1 MKFVFYY
8 HRYLEK
14 KNVKLIIVEFTDLLL
29 FGGINLLLRIWEDE
43 SNPKKKIINVGKYMI
58 DCNFYIRV
66 LKILI
71 SILKKLK

>member
-29 FGGINLLLRIWEDE
+29 FGGNNLLRIWEDE

>member
-8 HRYLEK
+8 HRYSEK

-43 SNPKKKIINVGKYMI
+43 SNPKKKSLM
-58 DCNFYIRV
+58 
-66 LKILI
+66 
-71 SILKKLK
+71 